1 MACRGKS
8 SWPELVGTN
17 GGFAATKVERENPL
31 VRAEIVL
38 EGTIVPIEI
47 RAVCGRVRV
56 WVNRRG
62 RVTRVPVQG

>member
-1 MACRGKS
+1 MDCQGKS
-8 SWPELVGTN
+8 SWPELVGVDGN
-17 GGFAATKVERENPL
+17 LAAATVERENPL

-47 RAVCGRVRV
+47 MAVCGRVRI

-62 RVTRVPVQG
+62 RVTRVPVQE